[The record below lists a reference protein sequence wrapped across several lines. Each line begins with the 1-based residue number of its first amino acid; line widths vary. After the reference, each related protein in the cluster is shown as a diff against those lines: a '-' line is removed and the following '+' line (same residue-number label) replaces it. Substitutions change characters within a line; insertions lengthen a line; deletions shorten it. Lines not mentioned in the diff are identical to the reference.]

1 MKALLMGMTL
11 LISQSCSCSKE
22 EPIYSPTEM
31 WLIGIKADPSIELVM
46 IPDSQPERRV
56 LCENYP
62 GPGCV
67 VGSGKRI
74 LVSKVELLTIQ
85 YETAA
90 QARAAAYKID
100 QWYAGNWLFDDVT
113 NEPVLESF
121 VQKVFQAKRPKKLET
136 IE

>member
-1 MKALLMGMTL
+1 MKFLALIIALPFL
-11 LISQSCSCSKE
+11 HSCSCSKQ
-22 EPIYSPTEM
+22 EPTYSPTEM
-31 WLIGIKADPSIELVM
+31 WLIAKRADPSIELVM
-46 IPDSQPERRV
+46 IPESQPERRV
-56 LCENYP
+56 LCESYP
-62 GPGCV
+62 QDGCV
-67 VGSGKRI
+67 IGSGKRI

-85 YETAA
+85 YETPA

-121 VQKVFQAKRPKKLET
+121 VTKVFDAKRPTQLK